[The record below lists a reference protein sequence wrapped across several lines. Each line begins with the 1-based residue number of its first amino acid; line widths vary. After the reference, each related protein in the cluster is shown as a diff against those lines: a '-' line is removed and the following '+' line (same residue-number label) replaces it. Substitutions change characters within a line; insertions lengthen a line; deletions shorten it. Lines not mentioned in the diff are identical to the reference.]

1 VRQPAFAGYKEAQG
15 TMGRIIGIDLGTTNS
30 CVAFVD
36 NGEPQVIP
44 NAEGSRTTPS
54 VVSFAKDGERRVGSV
69 AKRQGVTNPEST
81 VFAIKRLM
89 GLDFEAEAAEKHAR
103 MVPYKVV
110 PSERGDA
117 WVEIGDHQYSPP
129 EISAMVLQKMREVAE
144 AYLGETVTEAI
155 VTVPAY
161 FNDAQRSATIA
172 AGKIAGLDVR
182 RIINEPT
189 AAALAY
195 GFEEHEGKRVAV
207 YDLGGGTFDISILE
221 ISDGVFSVK
230 STSGDTHLG
239 GEDLDNVLVEE
250 LARRFEEQTGI
261 DLRNDR
267 VALQRLKEQAEKAK
281 HELSSA
287 RETEINLPFIA
298 ADASGPKH
306 LETKVKRSELE
317 ILASEIIDRTLGP
330 CQQALDDAGIKR
342 DAIDEVLLVGGQTR
356 MPMVQAK
363 VADFFGREPHKGV
376 NPDEVVAMGAA
387 LQGAALTGEVQEV
400 LLLDVTPLS
409 LGVETGGG
417 VFHKLIVRNTTVPT
431 KAKEIFTTSV
441 DNQSFVPIHVL
452 QGERDMADDNK
463 SLAKFELAP
472 ILPAP
477 RGVPEIEVTFDIDAD
492 GVVNVSAKDL
502 GTGREQAIRVV
513 ASSGLTEQDINRII
527 DEAEAYKMS
536 DQKRRELAEL
546 RNAAEALLY
555 TSERAVAE
563 CRELVAEEVVAQ
575 VDADIQSLHACIEG
589 GDAIAIKDALETLEL
604 SAYKIAEAMYGDV
617 DLDTNAEGKAQTES

>member
-1 VRQPAFAGYKEAQG
+1 
-15 TMGRIIGIDLGTTNS
+15 MGKIVGIDLGTTNS

-69 AKRQGVTNPEST
+69 AKRQGVTHPEST
-81 VFAIKRLM
+81 IFAIKRLM
-89 GLDFEAEAAEKHAR
+89 GLGFDAEPAQRHMR
-103 MVPYKVV
+103 SVPYRVV
-110 PSERGDA
+110 ESDRGDA
-117 WVEIGDHQYSPP
+117 WVQIEDHTYSPP
-129 EISAMVLQKMREVAE
+129 EISAMVLERMKEVAE
-144 AYLGETVTEAI
+144 SYLGEEVTEAI

-172 AGKIAGLDVR
+172 AGKIAGLEVR

-195 GFEEHEGKRVAV
+195 GFEEKEGKRVAV

-221 ISDGVFSVK
+221 IANGVFSVK

-239 GEDLDNVLVEE
+239 GEDLDNALVEE
-250 LARRFEEQTGI
+250 LVRRFQESSGI
-261 DLRNDR
+261 DLRGDR
-267 VALQRLKEQAEKAK
+267 IALQRLKEQSEKAK
-281 HELSSA
+281 HELSSS

-298 ADASGPKH
+298 SDASGPKH
-306 LETKVKRSELE
+306 LEMKLKRSELE
-317 ILASEIIDRTLGP
+317 ILVSEIIDRTLGP
-330 CQQALDDAGIKR
+330 CRQALDDAGVKKE
-342 DAIDEVLLVGGQTR
+342 DIDEILLVGGQTR
-356 MPMVQAK
+356 MPMVQSK
-363 VADFFGREPHKGV
+363 VAEFFGKEPYKGV

-387 LQGAALTGEVQEV
+387 LQGAALLGEVEEV

-409 LGVETGGG
+409 LGVQTGGG
-417 VFHKLIVRNTTVPT
+417 VFHKLIPRNTTVPT
-431 KAKEIFTTSV
+431 RAKEVFTTSV

-452 QGERDMADDNK
+452 QGEREMAADNK

-502 GTGREQAIRVV
+502 GTGREQNIRVV
-513 ASSGLTEQDINRII
+513 ASSGLTAAEIERII
-527 DEAEAYKMS
+527 GEADAYKTT

-563 CRELVAEEVVAQ
+563 CRELVPESVVAQ
-575 VDADIQSLHACIEG
+575 VESDIATLHLSVDE

-604 SAYKIAEAMYGDV
+604 SAYKIAEAMYGNV
-617 DLDTNAEGKAQTES
+617 DLTEGESQSDS

>member
-1 VRQPAFAGYKEAQG
+1 
-15 TMGRIIGIDLGTTNS
+15 MGKIIGIDLGTTNS

-36 NGEPQVIP
+36 NGTPQVIP

-69 AKRQGVTNPEST
+69 AKRQGVMNPENT

-89 GLDFEAEAAEKHAR
+89 GLAFDAEPAQKHAR
-103 MVPYKVV
+103 LVPYKVV
-110 PSERGDA
+110 ESERGDA
-117 WVEIGDHQYSPP
+117 WIQIDDHQYSPP
-129 EISAMVLQKMREVAE
+129 EISALVLEKMREVAE
-144 AYLGETVTEAI
+144 AYLGEKVDEAI

-172 AGKIAGLDVR
+172 AGKIAGLEVR

-195 GFEEHEGKRVAV
+195 GFEEKEGKRVAV

-221 ISDGVFSVK
+221 IANGVFSVK
-230 STSGDTHLG
+230 STAGDTHLG
-239 GEDLDNVLVEE
+239 GEDLDNELVEE
-250 LARRFEEQTGI
+250 LARRFEASCGI
-261 DLRNDR
+261 DVRKDR

-281 HELSSA
+281 HELSSSF
-287 RETEINLPFIA
+287 ETEINLPFIA
-298 ADASGPKH
+298 SDDSGPKH
-306 LETKVKRSELE
+306 LETKLKRSELE
-317 ILASEIIDRTLGP
+317 ILVSEIIDRTLGP
-330 CQQALDDAGIKR
+330 CKQALDDAGIKKE
-342 DAIDEVLLVGGQTR
+342 DIDEILLVGGQTR
-356 MPMVQAK
+356 MPMVQSK
-363 VADFFGREPHKGV
+363 VTDFFGKKPHKGV

-387 LQGAALTGEVQEV
+387 LQGAALSGEVEEV

-417 VFHKLIVRNTTVPT
+417 VFHKLIPRNTTVPT
-431 KAKEIFTTSV
+431 RAKEVFTTSV
-441 DNQSFVPIHVL
+441 DNQSFVPIHVM
-452 QGERDMADDNK
+452 QGEREMAEDNK

-502 GTGREQAIRVV
+502 GTGREQNIRVV
-513 ASSGLTEQDINRII
+513 ASSGLTEKDIERII
-527 DEAEAYKMS
+527 GEAEAYKTPDS
-536 DQKRRELAEL
+536 KRRELAEL

-563 CRELVAEEVVAQ
+563 CRELVAEDVIAQ
-575 VDADIQSLHACIEG
+575 VESDIETLHHCIHA
-589 GDAIAIKDALETLEL
+589 GDAIAIRDALETLEL
-604 SAYKIAEAMYGDV
+604 SAYKIAEAMYGNV
-617 DLDTNAEGKAQTES
+617 DLDAPAEGEAQSDS